1 VIVIRKW
8 ILAWLAALLV
18 FGGQACARQGEGL
31 ARVPAPAPAPAKPLV
46 LLVSLDGFKPSYLSK
61 TLTPRLLELATAG
74 VQAQG
79 LVSSFPS
86 LTFPNHLTIVTGQTP
101 DHHGIVHNTMTDPG
115 IAQRFSLGSRE
126 AVENPSWWQ
135 EAQAIW
141 VTLREQGKI
150 ASTMFWP
157 GSETVIQ
164 GVRPND
170 WLSYEHNMP
179 HRARIETLLGWLSR
193 PPAQRPDLATLYFS
207 DVDSAGHA
215 SGPDSDAVNAALRK
229 VDDSIGQ
236 LVDELKQRGLFDQ
249 TTWVIVSDHG
259 MALAPPQQVIA
270 VPSLLTRFP
279 AARWEWLGTTAG
291 VRLNGE
297 SAEAVMSVL
306 STLPHVACWP
316 KADIPKRFRFG
327 THRRIPEIV
336 CLAEVG
342 YSLTDNPARKG
353 PLGQHGY
360 DPEHPSMH
368 GLLVVSGY
376 RVQPAQLGL
385 VQNVEIYGLLCKLLG
400 LVARPNDGDDTLS
413 VQVLRP

>member
-1 VIVIRKW
+1 
-8 ILAWLAALLV
+8 
-18 FGGQACARQGEGL
+18 
-31 ARVPAPAPAPAKPLV
+31 
-46 LLVSLDGFKPSYLSK
+46 
-61 TLTPRLLELATAG
+61 
-74 VQAQG
+74 

-259 MALAPPQQVIA
+259 MALAPPQQVIVA
-270 VPSLLTRFP
+270 PSLLARFP

-291 VRLNGE
+291 G
-297 SAEAVMSVL
+297 A
-306 STLPHVACWP
+306 H
-316 KADIPKRFRFG
+316 
-327 THRRIPEIV
+327 H
-336 CLAEVG
+336 
-342 YSLTDNPARKG
+342 ARG
-353 PLGQHGY
+353 H
-360 DPEHPSMH
+360 
-368 GLLVVSGY
+368 LVVCDEGVVAQVQLLHALAGVLGVLHVL
-376 RVQPAQLGL
+376 RLGATRRQQRHAPQRARPQTQRCDRRGGTAVQPRGSATGAQR
-385 VQNVEIYGLLCKLLG
+385 
-400 LVARPNDGDDTLS
+400 AAPRRRHAAAP
-413 VQVLRP
+413 